1 MNFFELK
8 VNEFLDKV
16 DSAAP
21 TPGGGS
27 VSAQT
32 IAFGIGLIR
41 MVAQITIT
49 KKKFQALPDD
59 IKSDYTNR
67 FLKLEGLKQEAITLV
82 DLDSAA
88 FNKIL
93 NAYRMAKTTDEEIAK
108 RKEKIRLATIEATNV
123 PLKTAKLAYE
133 ALVVAE
139 PMLEHATKT
148 ALSDFGVGTL
158 LLIAGLEG
166 AIMNV
171 KTNLSGFADE
181 EFKTAC
187 LKECSELLSNAKAI
201 KNRVVTSVLNEL
213 EK

>member
-1 MNFFELK
+1 
-8 VNEFLDKV
+8 
-16 DSAAP
+16 
-21 TPGGGS
+21 
-27 VSAQT
+27 
-32 IAFGIGLIR
+32 
-41 MVAQITIT
+41 
-49 KKKFQALPDD
+49 
-59 IKSDYTNR
+59 
-67 FLKLEGLKQEAITLV
+67 
-82 DLDSAA
+82 
-88 FNKIL
+88 
-93 NAYRMAKTTDEEIAK
+93 
-108 RKEKIRLATIEATNV
+108 
-123 PLKTAKLAYE
+123 
-133 ALVVAE
+133 
-139 PMLEHATKT
+139 MLEHATKT

>member
-82 DLDSAA
+82 DLDSASLYRVSKEA
-88 FNKIL
+88 SRVLRTVLRIPPPLFKIS
-93 NAYRMAKTTDEEIAK
+93 R
-108 RKEKIRLATIEATNV
+108 
-123 PLKTAKLAYE
+123 
-133 ALVVAE
+133 
-139 PMLEHATKT
+139 
-148 ALSDFGVGTL
+148 
-158 LLIAGLEG
+158 
-166 AIMNV
+166 
-171 KTNLSGFADE
+171 
-181 EFKTAC
+181 
-187 LKECSELLSNAKAI
+187 
-201 KNRVVTSVLNEL
+201 
-213 EK
+213 